1 MGSKRPQTWAKRER
15 ELAVKE
21 RRDLKRAKKDAAA
34 AARIGTTTDAAP
46 LARAQDDVS
55 DAVRAVDPA

>member
-34 AARIGTTTDAAP
+34 AARNGTTAEGAP
-46 LARAQDDVS
+46 LSPAGDDVS